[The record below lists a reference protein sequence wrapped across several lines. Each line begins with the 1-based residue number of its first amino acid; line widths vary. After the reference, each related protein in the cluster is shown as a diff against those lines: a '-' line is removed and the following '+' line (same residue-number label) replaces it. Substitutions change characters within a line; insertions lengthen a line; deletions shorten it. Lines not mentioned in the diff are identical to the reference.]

1 MMLLK
6 TIFNRSFLDQFNSNK
21 ALKLNISQKFRSSIE
36 KKSPHVD
43 ILYIFVYHHT
53 KSHKMKTKF
62 TIFVLFCAGMLFGQN
77 KIFQTAINENNLKS
91 NQKVSRELSSS
102 YLVTKYYSQAPFNLK
117 SDLQINL
124 PTGKEITAKFSRSLT
139 YSNKSESYIYT
150 IENDPRA
157 ELVLSQYD
165 RMVTGMYA
173 SGTGEKVIFHQTDA
187 NVFASSE
194 VSDSTILNQD
204 SIDDY
209 VMDKNENFN
218 KANSNVCLSTTPVC
232 PATRVDVMVVFTTAA
247 KNAWGGLSQSNS
259 FVATAITN
267 FNTALTNSGV
277 SNVTI
282 NLVYSGEISYTESG
296 SLSTD
301 LPRLRN
307 NNDGYMDD
315 VHTLRTTYG
324 ADLCALVTSTPTN
337 TCGLGYVNTSS
348 TNYSSNS
355 GFCVSLYN
363 CAVSNY
369 SLAHELGHNMGL
381 RHDWYVDSS
390 TTPCDHHHGYTNKK
404 AIDLGT
410 SSTSSQRWRTIMAY
424 NDECS
429 SKGFNCT
436 RINRWANPDIN
447 YNSDPTGVAIG
458 NTKPANEAFGFARF
472 ACVVSN
478 FMPETQSFLATK
490 EAIHE
495 TQEFLLYPNPAHDM
509 IQISGNRTGK
519 YSFKVY
525 NSAGQNVISTTETTI
540 HLKGLTSG
548 EYFLSIYDDKNSLIE
563 SKKFI
568 VR

>member
-1 MMLLK
+1 
-6 TIFNRSFLDQFNSNK
+6 
-21 ALKLNISQKFRSSIE
+21 
-36 KKSPHVD
+36 
-43 ILYIFVYHHT
+43 
-53 KSHKMKTKF
+53 MKTKF
-62 TIFVLFCAGMLFGQN
+62 TILVLFCTSLLFAQN
-77 KIFQTAINENNLKS
+77 KIFHTPINENNLKS
-91 NQKVSRELSSS
+91 NQKVSRELAST
-102 YLVTKYYSQAPFNLK
+102 YLATKYYSQSPFSLK
-117 SDLQINL
+117 SDLQITL
-124 PTGKEITAKFSRSLT
+124 PSGKEITAKFNQT
-139 YSNKSESYIYT
+139 FIYGNKSESYVYT
-150 IENDPRA
+150 IENDPKA

-165 RMVTGMYA
+165 HVVTGMYA
-173 SGTGEKVIFHQTDA
+173 SGTGEKVMFHQTDA
-187 NVFASSE
+187 NIFALSE
-194 VSDSTILNQD
+194 VSDSKIINQD

-209 VMDKNENFN
+209 VLDKTENFN
-218 KANSNVCLSTTPVC
+218 KANSNVCLSTTPIC
-232 PATRVDVMVVFTTAA
+232 PATRIDVMIVFTTAA

-282 NLVYSGEISYTESG
+282 NLVYSGEVVYTESG
-296 SLSTD
+296 NLSTD

-307 NNDGYMDD
+307 NNDGFMDD

-324 ADLCALVTSTPTN
+324 ADLCALVTATPTN

-348 TNYSSNS
+348 TNYTSNS

-381 RHDWYVDSS
+381 RHDWYVDTN

-404 AIDLGT
+404 AIDLGS

-436 RINRWANPDIN
+436 RINRWANPNVN

-458 NTKPANEAFGFARF
+458 STNPSNEAYGFARF

-478 FMPETQSFLATK
+478 FMPEKQSFLTTR
-490 EAIHE
+490 EGTRE
-495 TQEFLLYPNPAHDM
+495 TQEFALYPNPAHDM
-509 IQISGNRTGK
+509 IHISGNQSGK

-525 NSAGQNVISTTETTI
+525 NSMGQNVITTAEKTI
-540 HLKGLTSG
+540 NLKGLTSG
-548 EYFLSIYDDKNSLIE
+548 EYFLNIYDDKNSLIE

>member
-1 MMLLK
+1 
-6 TIFNRSFLDQFNSNK
+6 
-21 ALKLNISQKFRSSIE
+21 
-36 KKSPHVD
+36 
-43 ILYIFVYHHT
+43 
-53 KSHKMKTKF
+53 MKTKL
-62 TIFVLFCAGMLFGQN
+62 TILVLFCATLFSAQN
-77 KIFQTAINENNLKS
+77 RVFQNPINESTLK
-91 NQKVSRELSSS
+91 NDQKVSRELSST
-102 YLVTKYYSQAPFNLK
+102 YVLTKYYSQPSFNLK
-117 SDLQINL
+117 SDLQITL
-124 PTGKEITAKFSRSLT
+124 PTGNEITAKFSHTYS
-139 YSNKSESYIYT
+139 YSNKSESYVYT
-150 IENDPRA
+150 IENDAKA
-157 ELVLSQYD
+157 ELVLSKYD
-165 RMVTGMYA
+165 HIVTGMYA
-173 SGTGEKVIFHQTDA
+173 SGTGEKIMFHQTDA
-187 NVFASSE
+187 SVFALSL
-194 VSDSTILNQD
+194 VSDSKIINQD
-204 SIDDY
+204 TIDDY
-209 VMDKNENFN
+209 ILDKTDLDKTENAS
-218 KANSNVCLSTTPVC
+218 KANSNVCLSSTPVC
-232 PATRVDVMVVFTTAA
+232 PATRIDVMIVFTTAA

-282 NLVYSGEISYTESG
+282 NLVYSGEIAYTESG

-307 NNDGYMDD
+307 NNDGFMDS

-337 TCGLGYVNTSS
+337 TCGLGYVNTSP
-348 TNYSSNS
+348 TNYSSSS

-381 RHDWYVDSS
+381 RHDWYVDTN

-436 RINRWANPDIN
+436 RINRWANPSVN

-458 NTKPANEAFGFARF
+458 STKPANEAYGFTRF

-490 EAIHE
+490 EE
-495 TQEFLLYPNPAHDM
+495 VKEKQNFSLYPNPAKD
-509 IQISGNRTGK
+509 IINISGDDEGK
-519 YSFKVY
+519 YSFKIY
-525 NSAGQNVISTTETTI
+525 NSSGQHITTTNEKTI

-548 EYFLSIYDDKNSLIE
+548 EYFLNIYNDKNVMIE

>member
-1 MMLLK
+1 
-6 TIFNRSFLDQFNSNK
+6 
-21 ALKLNISQKFRSSIE
+21 
-36 KKSPHVD
+36 
-43 ILYIFVYHHT
+43 
-53 KSHKMKTKF
+53 MKTKF
-62 TIFVLFCAGMLFGQN
+62 TTLVLFCATLCSAQN
-77 KIFQTAINENNLKS
+77 KIFQTSIAEGTLKN
-91 NQKVSRELSSS
+91 NQKVSKELSST
-102 YLVTKYYSQAPFNLK
+102 YLATKYYSQSPFNLRAN
-117 SDLQINL
+117 LQISL
-124 PTGKEITAKFSRSLT
+124 PSGKEITAKFSRMFT
-139 YSNKSESYIYT
+139 YSNKSESYVYT
-150 IENDPRA
+150 IENDPKA

-165 RMVTGMYA
+165 HVVTGMYA
-173 SGTGEKVIFHQTDA
+173 SGTGEKVMFHQTD
-187 NVFASSE
+187 NNIFAISE
-194 VSDSTILNQD
+194 VSDTRMINQD

-209 VMDKNENFN
+209 VLEKTESFN

-232 PATRVDVMVVFTTAA
+232 SASRIDVLIVFTTAA

-296 SLSTD
+296 NLSTD

-324 ADLCALVTSTPTN
+324 ADLCALVTATPTN

-348 TNYSSNS
+348 TNYSINS
-355 GFCVSLYN
+355 GYCVSLYN

-404 AIDLGT
+404 AIDLGS

-436 RINRWANPDIN
+436 RINRWANPSVN

-458 NTKPANEAFGFARF
+458 STKPANEAFGFARF

-478 FMPETQSFLATK
+478 FMPETQSFLS
-490 EAIHE
+490 
-495 TQEFLLYPNPAHDM
+495 TQEEIPVAKQQFQLYPNPTHDV
-509 IQISGNRTGK
+509 INISGDRGGK
-519 YSFKVY
+519 YTFKIY
-525 NSAGQNVISTTETTI
+525 NPSGQNILTTSERTISV
-540 HLKGLTSG
+540 KGLVAG
-548 EYFLSIYDDKNSLIE
+548 EYFVSIYDEKNTLIE
-563 SKKFI
+563 NKKFI